1 MLAPYSLRLGG
12 PRVLRRRGER
22 PANCLDISAGLK
34 QRLAKQ
40 VILHLANDH
49 LLQTAKFVG
58 RFHSLGDDVDIELFA
73 NPRHPTHDR
82 SSRRALV
89 DTADPVA
96 CCDRANRYTVG

>member
-1 MLAPYSLRLGG
+1 MLASSSLRLGG
-12 PRVLRRRGER
+12 PRVLRRRGGR
-22 PANCLDISAGLK
+22 PAKCLDISAGLK

-40 VILHLANDH
+40 VTLHLAKAH

-58 RFHSLGDDVDIELFA
+58 RFHFLGDDVDIELVA

-89 DTADPVA
+89 DTADPLA
-96 CCDRANRYTVG
+96 CCDRANRYSVG